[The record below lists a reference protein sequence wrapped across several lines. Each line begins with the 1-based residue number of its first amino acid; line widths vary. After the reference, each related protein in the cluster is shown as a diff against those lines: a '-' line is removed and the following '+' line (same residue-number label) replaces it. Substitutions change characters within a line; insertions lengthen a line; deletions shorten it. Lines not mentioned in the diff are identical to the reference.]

1 LGRQEKEEGS
11 AAFYRER
18 EVDGGSARGERDARA
33 LQWGAVGYR
42 GVIGGEEPEGMKSIN
57 SRRRNGRRGSR
68 LGSRSRAC
76 SVPGR
81 RSALGLGGV
90 LAGRSTA
97 ASSSRCGAECRAAS
111 RRCVGACS
119 VGLRGAAR
127 EEAEARGR
135 AGLALGLDGVDVE
148 RRLHARAAGGRC
160 SAGCWVV
167 PGLGRLGRPAQ
178 GRARGLR
185 ELQRE
190 RGERRERVGG
200 ERESS
205 RRRLALGNS

>member
-1 LGRQEKEEGS
+1 M
-11 AAFYRER
+11 
-18 EVDGGSARGERDARA
+18 GERDGRA
-33 LQWGAVGYR
+33 LQWGVVGYR
-42 GVIGGEEPEGMKSIN
+42 GVIGGEETKGMKSIN

-68 LGSRSRAC
+68 LGSRSWAC

-90 LAGRSTA
+90 LAGRSIA
-97 ASSSRCGAECRAAS
+97 ASSSRRGAGCRAAS
-111 RRCVGACS
+111 RRCAGARS

-127 EEAEARGR
+127 EEAEARGM
-135 AGLALGLDGVDVE
+135 AGLALRLDGADVE

-160 SAGCWVV
+160 SAGCWVA

-178 GRARGLR
+178 GGARGLR

-190 RGERRERVGG
+190 RAVIEEREWGG
-200 ERESS
+200 ERE
-205 RRRLALGNS
+205 